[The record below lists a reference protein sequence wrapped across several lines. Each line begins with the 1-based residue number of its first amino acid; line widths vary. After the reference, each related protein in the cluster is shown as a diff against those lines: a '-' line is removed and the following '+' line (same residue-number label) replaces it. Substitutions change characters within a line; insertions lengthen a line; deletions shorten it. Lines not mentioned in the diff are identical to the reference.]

1 MSTLDPTKKALD
13 TQLERISWGL
23 FLIMLGG
30 LGLMPGVPGGTWLVG
45 AGLIMLGLNVVR
57 QMNGIPMH
65 LFSLGLGVLAL
76 LLGIT
81 SLTGVNLPL
90 FPLLLI
96 LMGAHIVYKRW
107 RETP

>member
-1 MSTLDPTKKALD
+1 MSSLDPSKKALD
-13 TQLERISWGL
+13 TRLEQVSWGL

-30 LGLMPGVPGGTWLVG
+30 LALIPNVPGGTWLIG

-65 LFSLGLGVLAL
+65 TFSLGLGVLAL
-76 LLGIT
+76 LLGVT

-96 LMGAHIVYKRW
+96 LIGAHIVYKRW